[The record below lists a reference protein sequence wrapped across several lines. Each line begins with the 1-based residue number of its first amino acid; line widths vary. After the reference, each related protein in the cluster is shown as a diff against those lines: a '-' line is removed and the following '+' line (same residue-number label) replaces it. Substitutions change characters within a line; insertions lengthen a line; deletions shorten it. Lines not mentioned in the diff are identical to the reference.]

1 MAADAWQVF
10 DIFYDSIGNEL
21 HDLDGIDAIKMGLI
35 LVGWTPN
42 LSTDISYSVI
52 AGSYEH
58 AALYGYTAGGD
69 VVTAS
74 WDAAANTLTFDITD
88 NNVWT
93 ASGGSILARYALLYN
108 TASGGTNDLIAYC
121 LMDNS
126 PADVEATDGNTLTVT
141 INASGVF
148 TIVQT

>member
-1 MAADAWQVF
+1 MTANAWQVF
-10 DIFYDSIGNEL
+10 DILYDILGGEL
-21 HDLDGIDAIKMGLI
+21 HDLDATDVIKMGLI
-35 LVGWTPN
+35 LSTWTPA
-42 LSTDISYSVI
+42 LTTDVSYSVI

-69 VVTAS
+69 AVAAT
-74 WDAAANTLTFDITD
+74 WDAATNTLTFDVA

-93 ASGGSILARYALLYN
+93 AAGGSILARYALLYN
-108 TASGGTNDLIAYC
+108 SSAGGTNDLIAYC

-141 INASGVF
+141 VHASGVF
-148 TIVQT
+148 TIAQA

>member
-1 MAADAWQVF
+1 MTANAWQVF
-10 DIFYDSIGNEL
+10 DVFYDELGNET
-21 HDLDGIDAIKMGLI
+21 HDLNAADAIKMALI

-42 LSTDISYSVI
+42 LQTDVSFSVVD
-52 AGSYEH
+52 ANEH
-58 AALYGYTAGGD
+58 AAQYGYTAGGD
-69 VVTAS
+69 AVAAT
-74 WDAAANTLTFDITD
+74 WDAAANTLTFDVAD
-88 NNVWT
+88 NVWN

-108 TASGGTNDLIAYC
+108 SSAGGTNDLIAYC

-148 TIVQT
+148 TIAQA